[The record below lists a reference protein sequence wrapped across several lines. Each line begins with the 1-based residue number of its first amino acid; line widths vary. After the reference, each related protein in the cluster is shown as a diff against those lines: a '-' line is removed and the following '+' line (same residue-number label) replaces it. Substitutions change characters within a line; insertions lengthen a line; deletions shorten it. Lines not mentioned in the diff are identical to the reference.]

1 MAERLRRAIWLAEY
15 IGNERKRA
23 ADAAQALVSKLLDIA
38 AHENCDPRCPPR
50 EVVVPAGARGAL
62 ATLKT
67 ECHGLPLEAELA
79 ALTSAVG
86 APPFVPRAQLAFVG
100 MLS

>member
-23 ADAAQALVSKLLDIA
+23 AEASQALVSKLLDIA
-38 AHENCDPRCPPR
+38 AHESCDARCPPR
-50 EVVVPAGARGAL
+50 EITVPAGARGAL
-62 ATLKT
+62 AMLKT

-79 ALTSAVG
+79 TLTSAVG
-86 APPFVPRAQLAFVG
+86 SPPFVPRAQLVFAG
-100 MLS
+100 MMS